1 MEAAACERAMIATD
15 APGCREIVIDDQT
28 GLLVP
33 IEDPPA
39 LARAIMKLAASPELR
54 ARYAKAAR
62 ELVVSKLS
70 ARIIG
75 EQIVELYSGMTVRHD

>member
-1 MEAAACERAMIATD
+1 MIATD

-33 IEDPPA
+33 IEDPQA
-39 LARAIMKLAASPELR
+39 LARAIAKLTTSPELR
-54 ARYAKAAR
+54 ARYAEAAR

-70 ARIIG
+70 ARTIG
-75 EQIVELYSGMTVRHD
+75 EQIVQLYNDMMDGPSRRAPSA